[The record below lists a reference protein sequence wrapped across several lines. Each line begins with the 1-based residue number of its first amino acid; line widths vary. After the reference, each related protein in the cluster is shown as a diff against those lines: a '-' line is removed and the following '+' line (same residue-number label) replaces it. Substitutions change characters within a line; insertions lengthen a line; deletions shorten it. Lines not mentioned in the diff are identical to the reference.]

1 MKELYIGVMSGTSLD
16 GVDIALCEIDEASC
30 TLLASAEYEFPQEL
44 KAEILHL
51 ISHPV
56 TLKQIGECDSKL
68 GLLFAKCIN
77 TFLINNELYIKSI
90 TAIGLH
96 GQTLWHEPDSFYP
109 FSLQLGNP
117 NIVAAKTGITT
128 VADFRRMDMAN
139 EGQGAPFAPVFHQF
153 LFAKEKDKCALVNIG
168 GMANI
173 SLLFGELQG
182 WDVGCGNVLMDLWMQ
197 KTQHKSYDDAGAFA
211 KSAQADEKL
220 LKRMLEDEYFQKQPP
235 KSTGREYFNEVWLS
249 QKLQDFEYLSDAQ
262 VQRTLLE
269 LTAQSI
275 ANDINATEATQLI
288 VCGGGA
294 KNTFLLQRLNE
305 LCRIKVLASDT
316 LDISSDFLEAM
327 AFAWFAKK
335 RLHKEPLALS
345 SVTGAKKD
353 SIAGAVYEAD

>member
-1 MKELYIGVMSGTSLD
+1 M
-16 GVDIALCEIDEASC
+16 
-30 TLLASAEYEFPQEL
+30 
-44 KAEILHL
+44 
-51 ISHPV
+51 
-56 TLKQIGECDSKL
+56 
-68 GLLFAKCIN
+68 
-77 TFLINNELYIKSI
+77 
-90 TAIGLH
+90 
-96 GQTLWHEPDSFYP
+96 
-109 FSLQLGNP
+109 QLGNP

-139 EGQGAPFAPVFHQF
+139 EGQGAPFAPLFHQF
-153 LFAKEKDKCALVNIG
+153 LFAREKEKTALVNIG

-173 SLLFGELQG
+173 SLLFKTLQG

-197 KTQHKSYDDAGAFA
+197 RKQNRSYDADGLFAQSGAL
-211 KSAQADEKL
+211 DEAL
-220 LKRMLEDEYFQKQPP
+220 LQRMLSDDYFAKQPP

-249 QKLQDFEYLSDAQ
+249 QKLQDFKYLSDAQ
-262 VQRTLLE
+262 VQRTLVE

-305 LCRIKVLASDT
+305 LCRVKVLPSDT

-353 SIAGAVYEAD
+353 SISGAVYETY